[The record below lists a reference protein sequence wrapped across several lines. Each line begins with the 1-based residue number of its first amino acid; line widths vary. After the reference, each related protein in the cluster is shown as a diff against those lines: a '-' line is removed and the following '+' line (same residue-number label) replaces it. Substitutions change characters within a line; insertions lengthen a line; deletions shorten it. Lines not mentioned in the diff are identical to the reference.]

1 VYAPRI
7 PICRHARN
15 SIETGTIE
23 EERRLAYV
31 GITRARETLT
41 MTLARQRKQYGEM
54 VDCLP
59 SRFIDEVPQE
69 DLVIE
74 GLERN
79 QDQNKARGKATL
91 NSLKSLLDSF

>member
-1 VYAPRI
+1 
-7 PICRHARN
+7 
-15 SIETGTIE
+15 
-23 EERRLAYV
+23 
-31 GITRARETLT
+31 
-41 MTLARQRKQYGEM
+41 M